1 MLRNNDRYR
10 LAYSAKKQVQMWNG
24 AIWQLHRVFSHE
36 ASAVAYLVRL
46 HRDGADVEGLTT
58 KLVLD
63 AIVLLQTEIAQAQEE
78 ISDLER
84 FQP

>member
-1 MLRNNDRYR
+1 
-10 LAYSAKKQVQMWNG
+10 MWNG
-24 AIWQLHRVFSHE
+24 AIWQLDSVFSHE

-46 HRDGADVEGLTT
+46 HRDGVDVEGLTT
-58 KLVLD
+58 ELVLG
-63 AIVLLQTEIAQAQEE
+63 AIVLLQTEIAKAQEE

>member
-1 MLRNNDRYR
+1 MG
-10 LAYSAKKQVQMWNG
+10 NG

-46 HRDGADVEGLTT
+46 HRDGAEVEGLTAG
-58 KLVLD
+58 LVLD
-63 AIVLLQTEIAQAQEE
+63 AIVSLQTEIAQTYKE

-84 FQP
+84 FQLQATPDHVAP